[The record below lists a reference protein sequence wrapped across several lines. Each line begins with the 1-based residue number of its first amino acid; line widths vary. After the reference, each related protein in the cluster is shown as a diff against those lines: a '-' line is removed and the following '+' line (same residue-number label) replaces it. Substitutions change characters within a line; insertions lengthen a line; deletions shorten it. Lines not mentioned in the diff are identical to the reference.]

1 MKQLSAEENS
11 NTGMIQMDFVEN
23 FTCFYQDEVVR
34 AHWKTNSVTI
44 FTVTIWFQKVFLL
57 HETITVSCN
66 SMMMRGQLFH
76 VRLLLLIVGK
86 KCSEKIYKTLKF
98 SWIAHLVNLKINFI
112 FIYIGHNLPQLFPHY
127 HVTWNYSATIHAKGD
142 ASGLGGTLV
151 ALLGL
156 LCRTVGLTGIR
167 IPS

>member
-1 MKQLSAEENS
+1 MVSES
-11 NTGMIQMDFVEN
+11 IPMVI
-23 FTCFYQDEVVR
+23 
-34 AHWKTNSVTI
+34 
-44 FTVTIWFQKVFLL
+44 
-57 HETITVSCN
+57 VSCN

-76 VRLLLLIVGK
+76 IRLLLLIMGK

-167 IPS
+167 IPSWTYSNNYFTIFCQSSVIILLVLFEF

>member
-1 MKQLSAEENS
+1 M
-11 NTGMIQMDFVEN
+11 
-23 FTCFYQDEVVR
+23 
-34 AHWKTNSVTI
+34 
-44 FTVTIWFQKVFLL
+44 
-57 HETITVSCN
+57 VSESISMVIVSYN

-76 VRLLLLIVGK
+76 IRLLLLIMGK

-98 SWIAHLVNLKINFI
+98 SWIAHLVNLKITFI

-167 IPS
+167 IPSWTYSNNYFTIFCQSSVIILLVLFEF

>member
-1 MKQLSAEENS
+1 MVSES
-11 NTGMIQMDFVEN
+11 IPMVI
-23 FTCFYQDEVVR
+23 
-34 AHWKTNSVTI
+34 
-44 FTVTIWFQKVFLL
+44 
-57 HETITVSCN
+57 VSCN

-76 VRLLLLIVGK
+76 IRLLLLIMGK

-156 LCRTVGLTGIR
+156 LGRTVGLTGIR

>member
-1 MKQLSAEENS
+1 MFLPGRSCQSTLENKQCYYFHCHD
-11 NTGMIQMDFVEN
+11 M
-23 FTCFYQDEVVR
+23 
-34 AHWKTNSVTI
+34 
-44 FTVTIWFQKVFLL
+44 
-57 HETITVSCN
+57 VSESISMVIVSYN

-76 VRLLLLIVGK
+76 IRLLLLIMGK

-98 SWIAHLVNLKINFI
+98 SWIAHLVNLKITFI